1 MYGSPAEGPEP
12 VRIGVLGC
20 ADIARRRVLPAFAAD
35 PGSRVAAV
43 ASRDGGRARETAD
56 RFDCAAVTGYDRLL
70 ADPTVEAVY
79 VPLPVALHA
88 DWIERALRAGKHVLG
103 EKPLTGDVDSTR
115 RLFEL
120 AAARGLVL
128 AENFMFPRHPLH
140 RRVRELVT
148 GGAIGELRSFTG
160 EFAIPAPPPGDVRYD
175 EALGG
180 GTLLDIAVNPLLA
193 ARLFLGP
200 ALTVC
205 GARLRRHPVH
215 GVDTGGAVLLAAP
228 DGVTAQVVFGMEHAY
243 RAGYELWGSAGRIR
257 VERAYAPPADHC
269 PVIRVERPEGVE
281 ELVLPPADQ
290 YLEAVR
296 AFSHAVRQTRRTEPA
311 GQPRGAEPAGRAE
324 QAGPAQQTRRTRPN
338 TRSNTRQTRQ
348 TRGGPGAERSLR
360 ERHQER
366 ALTVARLVAEVR
378 AADKAASSAAQHPVP
393 SWDDPRGAL

>member
-1 MYGSPAEGPEP
+1 MERSPAGPEP

-35 PGSRVAAV
+35 PGSRVVAV
-43 ASRDGGRARETAD
+43 ASRDGGRAREVAD
-56 RFDCAAVTGYDRLL
+56 RYDCAAVTGYDRLL
-70 ADPTVEAVY
+70 ADPAVEAVY

-88 DWIERALRAGKHVLG
+88 HWIERALRAGKHVLG
-103 EKPLTGDVDSTR
+103 EKPLTGDAESTR

-120 AAARGLVL
+120 AAARSLVL

-140 RRVRELVT
+140 RRVRELLADGV
-148 GGAIGELRSFTG
+148 IGEPRSFTG

-175 EALGG
+175 AELGG
-180 GTLLDIAVNPLLA
+180 GALLDIAVNPLLA
-193 ARLFLGP
+193 ARFFLGP

-243 RAGYELWGSAGRIR
+243 RAGYELWGSGGRIR

-269 PVIRVERPEGVE
+269 PVVRVERPQGVE

-290 YLEAVR
+290 YLAAVR
-296 AFSHAVRQTRRTEPA
+296 AFSDAVRQSRR
-311 GQPRGAEPAGRAE
+311 
-324 QAGPAQQTRRTRPN
+324 
-338 TRSNTRQTRQ
+338 
-348 TRGGPGAERSLR
+348 TRGGPGAGRSLR

-366 ALTVARLVAEVR
+366 ALAVARLVAEVR

>member
-1 MYGSPAEGPEP
+1 MKGSPATGSEP

-35 PGSRVAAV
+35 PGSRVVAV
-43 ASRDGGRARETAD
+43 ASRDGGRAREVAD
-56 RFDCAAVTGYDRLL
+56 RFDCAAVTGYDRLI
-70 ADPTVEAVY
+70 ADPGVEAVY

-88 DWIERALRAGKHVLG
+88 HWIERALRAGKHVLG

-115 RLFEL
+115 RLFGL

-128 AENFMFPRHPLH
+128 AENFMFPCHPLH
-140 RRVRELVT
+140 RRVRELLA

-175 EALGG
+175 AGLGG
-180 GTLLDIAVNPLLA
+180 GALLDIAVNPLLA
-193 ARLFLGP
+193 ARFFLGP

-281 ELVLPPADQ
+281 ELVLHPEDQ
-290 YLEAVR
+290 FLAAVR
-296 AFSHAVRQTRRTEPA
+296 AFSHAVRQSRPPARGPGRTLQPPPA
-311 GQPRGAEPAGRAE
+311 PQAPPSPSSPRSPGTP
-324 QAGPAQQTRRTRPN
+324 QTSQTRD
-338 TRSNTRQTRQ
+338 
-348 TRGGPGAERSLR
+348 GLGAERGLR